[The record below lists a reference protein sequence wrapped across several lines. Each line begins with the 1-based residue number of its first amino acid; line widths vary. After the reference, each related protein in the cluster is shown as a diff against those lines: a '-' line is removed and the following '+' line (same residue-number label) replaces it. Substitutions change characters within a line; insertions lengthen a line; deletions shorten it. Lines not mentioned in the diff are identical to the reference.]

1 MDIKNNKNLILITSI
16 INTIHSPLSYTKTR
30 SVFTRYERFDQ
41 TKNTILSIR
50 KNIPNS
56 IIILVECTQFSQDEN
71 DYFKNNCDHIINLIK
86 DQNSCQYINS
96 AAKAAGEGTMTKK
109 ALEYIIEKNIKFD
122 NFFKITG
129 RYNINNKF
137 NYNNYNNDLNIF
149 KKIDH
154 ISLHTSLYKIKY
166 HDIRNLLNFINN
178 NFNRMK
184 NAEGYEIIFNDLA
197 NIIDIEY
204 TDNLGVTGFVAVSGI
219 KVIC

>member
-1 MDIKNNKNLILITSI
+1 
-16 INTIHSPLSYTKTR
+16 
-30 SVFTRYERFDQ
+30 
-41 TKNTILSIR
+41 
-50 KNIPNS
+50 
-56 IIILVECTQFSQDEN
+56 
-71 DYFKNNCDHIINLIK
+71 
-86 DQNSCQYINS
+86 
-96 AAKAAGEGTMTKK
+96 MTKK